1 MKHLALVCW
10 MALAAAACDGGPNR
24 PSPVPSPSP
33 AVPSAPPPAP
43 PAAPA
48 VLVVDGE
55 VEIEGAV
62 PEEEDRRFVLIA
74 PAGGTLVIVLT
85 WDSSAGILLRLKI
98 NGDDVPEGCCTWDSP
113 VSARRQV
120 IQDQQVQVD
129 VNLAGN
135 VWGYLRGHSVVIG
148 PGPRSAT
155 AGGMPFVLKARVED
169 EAR

>member
-1 MKHLALVCW
+1 MKHLALVCSV
-10 MALAAAACDGGPNR
+10 ALAAAACDGGPNR

-33 AVPSAPPPAP
+33 AVPSVPPPAP

-55 VEIEGAV
+55 VELQGAV

-135 VWGYLRGHSVVIG
+135 VWGYLRGHSVVVG

-155 AGGMPFVLKARVED
+155 AEGMPFVLTAWVE